1 MQESFLHFFSPI
13 HEIKKIGEQY
23 EKLSDFGLY
32 DMYMEHVK
40 LYTKSYSRIVTGH
53 TTEESKQSELK
64 T

>member
-32 DMYMEHVK
+32 DMYIEHVK

-53 TTEESKQSELK
+53 TNEESKQSELN